1 MTRKNGKATHMN
13 SSFCCNETKDEAEE
27 LSKVSKVETVFPTV
41 FNDRTRSSLCCMS
54 ILGQNELSPYDV
66 AVDVSESKRPLGE
79 GEDLECPGWISG
91 STLKKKIGDG
101 ISDLVSNDDRYCD
114 IVHDGD
120 DMSKDMPSSTTLTAV
135 APGCYLETV
144 YTYNGDKENGG
155 HFMDYD
161 CREVSLLA
169 DCDKEGEGF
178 CKSNSA
184 EQPLVADSVLDSS
197 SYELTNYDEVGS
209 YDCTDAFGDWKVYWD
224 SFYMRNYF
232 YNTKT
237 LVSTWNPPP
246 GAEHLA
252 FIDNPD
258 NSSDMT
264 GEVTAIIVRPSISC
278 VCSESADLCVSD
290 NNVKSFEASFNG
302 DRLVDQP
309 LEKPPVQCVQAA
321 NDLMSNI
328 TVPMISHSSDH
339 PDGIH
344 VVAEISSDPICLLSD
359 AQEHGHSQENKVKL
373 GLDELS
379 SHMQCSYDA
388 TFQVSDDKSLTSAL
402 TEAVSNGD
410 AIQLG
415 SMDSVMDKLD
425 VQLDPSTSKRKKKAR
440 RRRALRKL
448 TNANEEL
455 QLQGLI
461 EEFPS
466 NISKYWCQ
474 RYLLFSRFDDGIRM
488 DEEGWFSV
496 TPEPIAWHHAVRC
509 GCGIIVDCFTG
520 VGGNAI
526 QFARRSKH
534 VVAIDIDP
542 KKIDYACHNATIYGV
557 LDQIDFVLGN
567 FFTLAPTLKADTVF
581 LSPPWGGPDYAKV
594 KTYDIQTM
602 LKPHDGCSLFDCAK
616 GIASRVVMFLPR
628 NVNLNQLA
636 ELALSAVPSWSL
648 EVEKN
653 FLNGRLKAITAY
665 FHRTAVREQ

>member
-1 MTRKNGKATHMN
+1 MTRKNGKATRVN
-13 SSFCCNETKDEAEE
+13 SSFCCNETKDKAEE
-27 LSKVSKVETVFPTV
+27 LSKVSEVETVFPTV

-66 AVDVSESKRPLGE
+66 AVDVSESKCPLGE

-120 DMSKDMPSSTTLTAV
+120 DMSKDIASSTTLTAV

-144 YTYNGDKENGG
+144 HTYNGDKENGG

-161 CREVSLLA
+161 CREVSLLG

-197 SYELTNYDEVGS
+197 SYELANYDEVDS

-264 GEVTAIIVRPSISC
+264 GEVTAMIVRPSISC
-278 VCSESADLCVSD
+278 VCSEPADLCVSD

-328 TVPMISHSSDH
+328 TVPMMSHSSDH

-344 VVAEISSDPICLLSD
+344 VIAESSSDPICLLSD
-359 AQEHGHSQENKVKL
+359 TQEHGH
-373 GLDELS
+373 
-379 SHMQCSYDA
+379 
-388 TFQVSDDKSLTSAL
+388 
-402 TEAVSNGD
+402 
-410 AIQLG
+410 
-415 SMDSVMDKLD
+415 
-425 VQLDPSTSKRKKKAR
+425 R
-440 RRRALRKL
+440 
-448 TNANEEL
+448 
-455 QLQGLI
+455 
-461 EEFPS
+461 
-466 NISKYWCQ
+466 
-474 RYLLFSRFDDGIRM
+474 
-488 DEEGWFSV
+488 
-496 TPEPIAWHHAVRC
+496 
-509 GCGIIVDCFTG
+509 
-520 VGGNAI
+520 
-526 QFARRSKH
+526 
-534 VVAIDIDP
+534 
-542 KKIDYACHNATIYGV
+542 
-557 LDQIDFVLGN
+557 
-567 FFTLAPTLKADTVF
+567 
-581 LSPPWGGPDYAKV
+581 
-594 KTYDIQTM
+594 
-602 LKPHDGCSLFDCAK
+602 
-616 GIASRVVMFLPR
+616 
-628 NVNLNQLA
+628 
-636 ELALSAVPSWSL
+636 
-648 EVEKN
+648 
-653 FLNGRLKAITAY
+653 
-665 FHRTAVREQ
+665 

>member
-1 MTRKNGKATHMN
+1 MT
-13 SSFCCNETKDEAEE
+13 
-27 LSKVSKVETVFPTV
+27 
-41 FNDRTRSSLCCMS
+41 
-54 ILGQNELSPYDV
+54 
-66 AVDVSESKRPLGE
+66 
-79 GEDLECPGWISG
+79 
-91 STLKKKIGDG
+91 
-101 ISDLVSNDDRYCD
+101 
-114 IVHDGD
+114 
-120 DMSKDMPSSTTLTAV
+120 
-135 APGCYLETV
+135 
-144 YTYNGDKENGG
+144 
-155 HFMDYD
+155 
-161 CREVSLLA
+161 
-169 DCDKEGEGF
+169 
-178 CKSNSA
+178 
-184 EQPLVADSVLDSS
+184 QP
-197 SYELTNYDEVGS
+197 
-209 YDCTDAFGDWKVYWD
+209 F
-224 SFYMRNYF
+224 
-232 YNTKT
+232 
-237 LVSTWNPPP
+237 
-246 GAEHLA
+246 
-252 FIDNPD
+252 
-258 NSSDMT
+258 
-264 GEVTAIIVRPSISC
+264 
-278 VCSESADLCVSD
+278 
-290 NNVKSFEASFNG
+290 
-302 DRLVDQP
+302 
-309 LEKPPVQCVQAA
+309 
-321 NDLMSNI
+321 
-328 TVPMISHSSDH
+328 
-339 PDGIH
+339 
-344 VVAEISSDPICLLSD
+344 
-359 AQEHGHSQENKVKL
+359 
-373 GLDELS
+373 
-379 SHMQCSYDA
+379 
-388 TFQVSDDKSLTSAL
+388 SLTSAL
-402 TEAVSNGD
+402 TEAVSDGD

-425 VQLDPSTSKRKKKAR
+425 VQLDPSTTKRKKKAR
-440 RRRALRKL
+440 RIRALRKL

-496 TPEPIAWHHAVRC
+496 TPEPIARHHAVRC

-557 LDQIDFVLGN
+557 LDQIDFILGN

-602 LKPHDGCSLFDCAK
+602 LKPHDGYSLFDCAK

-665 FHRTAVREQ
+665 FNRTAVGEQ